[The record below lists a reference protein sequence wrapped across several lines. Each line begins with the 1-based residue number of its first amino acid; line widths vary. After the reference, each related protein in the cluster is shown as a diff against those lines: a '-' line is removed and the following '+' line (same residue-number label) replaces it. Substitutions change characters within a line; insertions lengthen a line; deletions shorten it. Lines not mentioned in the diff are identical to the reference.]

1 MKRYLFYLGHPAHF
15 HLFKYTIKELQSKS
29 YPVEIVIKKKDVLE
43 NLVQT
48 QGWDYKNIYP
58 KDRNENKFAILL
70 SLIKKDWELFKIV
83 NQFKPALMIGTSS
96 EITHIGKIMNI
107 PSVVVNEDDAEA
119 VPLFAKLSYPFAT
132 NILVP
137 SNCSVGRWRKKTIFY
152 EGYHELAYLHPKR
165 MKLNDAVTK
174 NGKDKK
180 IFFLRFAKLTAHHDE
195 GKTGISD
202 RLALEIINK
211 LKHYGNVYISS
222 ERELNEELDGYRIS
236 LPPSEILSFL
246 SSSDLYIGDSQTM
259 TAEAA
264 VMGIP
269 SIRFNDFVGKLGYLE
284 ELEHKYRLTYGIKT
298 SEPEKL
304 FQKLDELLSF
314 PNLKEVW
321 QKRRLKMLSDKVDV
335 TAFMVW
341 FIENYSGSVK
351 IMKEYPGYQY
361 EFK

>member
-83 NQFKPALMIGTSS
+83 NQFNPALMIGTSS

-165 MKLNDAVTK
+165 IQLDEYKKEDNKKL
-174 NGKDKK
+174 
-180 IFFLRFAKLTAHHDE
+180 FFLRFAKLTAHHDE
-195 GKTGISD
+195 GKTGITD
-202 RLALEIINK
+202 QLALELINK
-211 LKHYGNVYISS
+211 LKQHGNVYISS
-222 ERELNEELDGYRIS
+222 ERELSKELNTYRTN

-264 VMGIP
+264 VLGIP

-284 ELEHKYRLTYGIKT
+284 ELEYKYGLTYGIKT

-321 QKRRLKMLSDKVDV
+321 QKRRLKMLSDKIDV
-335 TAFMVW
+335 TSFMLW
-341 FIENYSGSVK
+341 LIENYPDS
-351 IMKEYPGYQY
+351 IRMMNANPDHQY
-361 EFK
+361 RFK